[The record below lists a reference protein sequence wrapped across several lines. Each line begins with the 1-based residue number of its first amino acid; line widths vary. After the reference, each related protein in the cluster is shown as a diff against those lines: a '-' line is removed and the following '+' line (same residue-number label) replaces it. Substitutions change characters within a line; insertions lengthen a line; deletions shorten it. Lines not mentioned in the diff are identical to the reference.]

1 MENINNSD
9 LILFSETQKFK
20 QWWIWLLLLSINS
33 IFIFGIYVQVICGE
47 KFGDKQGSNAMLIAT
62 TAFTFLI
69 TALFAIVHLDTI
81 IKRDGIYFRFYPVQ
95 RKYKYLSWQKIT
107 KSYVRRYK
115 PILEYGGWGMRIG
128 LFGRGRAY
136 NISGRNGLQLV
147 YSDGKKLLIGT
158 QKPEEITEILVSL
171 KQYIE

>member
-1 MENINNSD
+1 
-9 LILFSETQKFK
+9 
-20 QWWIWLLLLSINS
+20 
-33 IFIFGIYVQVICGE
+33 
-47 KFGDKQGSNAMLIAT
+47 MLIAT

-136 NISGRNGLQLV
+136 NVPGRNGLQLV